1 MTFRFPL
8 YAKILA
14 WFFLNL
20 ILVAAIFLILLRGQF
35 HSGLDWLLEAGAGQ
49 RIQSVCDVL
58 MADIADRPRS
68 EWSQILSR
76 FDEAYQLRFYLFDNS
91 EGAQVAGEPI
101 ELPLKVK
108 ARLPTP
114 RGLGLPAPPGAGPPH
129 RGPPEGIGRR
139 FQRMP
144 GPLGGDNP
152 KHIVRTTNP
161 TRYWVLVRMG
171 VPGPGMPQP
180 MPTTLIVASDS
191 LSGGGLFF
199 DFKPWLAVGF
209 GVIVL
214 SGALWFPFVRSLT
227 RSIGQMTLATQQI
240 AEGRFD
246 GRVDEHR
253 QDEVGALGKSIN
265 RMAERLAGFVLGQKR
280 FLGDIAHELCAPIAR
295 TQVALGILEQRA
307 DPQNKGYVEDLRE
320 EVEHMSNLVN
330 ELLSFSKASLG
341 ATTRQ
346 LKNTELRAIAES
358 AIGRESVA
366 NQNIRLEVPAG
377 LSASADPEM
386 LLRALSNLVRN
397 AIRYAGH
404 AGPIRVAANQ
414 AGRQVFLVVS
424 DSGPGVPEPEL
435 QRIFDPFYRLDTSR
449 DATTG
454 GVGLGLAIV
463 KTCVE
468 SCRGSISCRNRKPS
482 GLEVTIQ
489 LQAAHEGS
497 ESSSETPKT
506 NLGP

>member
-1 MTFRFPL
+1 MTLRFPL
-8 YAKILA
+8 YAKILV

-20 ILVAAIFLILLRGQF
+20 LLVAGIFLVLLRGQF

-49 RIQSVCDVL
+49 RIQSVCDVI
-58 MADIADRPRS
+58 MSDIADRPRS
-68 EWSQILSR
+68 EWSQVLTR
-76 FDEAYQLRFYLFDNS
+76 FDEAYQLHFCLFDNS
-91 EGAQVAGEPI
+91 DGTQVAGEPI
-101 ELPLKVK
+101 DLPLRVR
-108 ARLPTP
+108 ARLAMP
-114 RGLGLPAPPGAGPPH
+114 RGLGLPVPPGEGPMH
-129 RGPPEGIGRR
+129 RGPPEGMGRR
-139 FQRMP
+139 SPRLP
-144 GPLGGDNP
+144 GPLEGENP

-161 TRYWVLVRMG
+161 ARYWVLVRVG
-171 VPGPGMPQP
+171 VLGSGMPRP
-180 MPTTLIVASDS
+180 MPATLIVVSNS

-209 GVIVL
+209 GVVVL

-253 QDEVGALGKSIN
+253 KDEVGALGKSIN

-307 DPQNKGYVEDLRE
+307 DPQNKAYVEDLRE

-341 ATTRQ
+341 ATSRQ
-346 LKNTELRAIAES
+346 LKPTELRTVVEA
-358 AIGRESVA
+358 AIGREA
-366 NQNIRLEVPAG
+366 AEREIRIEIPAG
-377 LSASADPEM
+377 LTALADPEM

-397 AIRYAGH
+397 ALRYAGS
-404 AGPIRVAANQ
+404 AGLISVSAKLEGQ
-414 AGRQVFLVVS
+414 QVFLVVS

-435 QRIFDPFYRLDTSR
+435 QRIFDPFYRVDTSR
-449 DATTG
+449 DSTTG

-468 SCRGSISCRNRKPS
+468 SCRGSISCRNRQPS
-482 GLEVTIQ
+482 GLEVTIR
-489 LQAAHEGS
+489 LQAGNEGS
-497 ESSSETPKT
+497 ALSSEPQKQT
-506 NLGP
+506 LGP